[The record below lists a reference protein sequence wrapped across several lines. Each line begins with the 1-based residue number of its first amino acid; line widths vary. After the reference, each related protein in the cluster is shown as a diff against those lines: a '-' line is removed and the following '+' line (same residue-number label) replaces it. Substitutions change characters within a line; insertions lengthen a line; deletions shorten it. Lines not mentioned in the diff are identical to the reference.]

1 MDDLSFELW
10 PGEVLGIGA
19 LQGMGQRELFE
30 ALFGERGVDSGTIAL
45 GGRPLTLASPA
56 DAVRAGISM
65 VPEDRKTEAL
75 FLRLTGGANASIPII
90 DRFAAAGWIDR
101 KAEAAA
107 VDEVLNDLQ
116 VHPRALYKTASSFS
130 GGNQQ
135 KIAIAKWL
143 LARSQVL
150 LTFDPTRGVDIGTK
164 HEIYVLIRAL
174 AKAGAAIL
182 YYTTEIPE
190 LVNICDRVLVMYRGR
205 MVKELIGEEIT
216 EEAIMGYALGAEGPE
231 EGAEAAP
238 GPQPA
243 VEAGAAP

>member
-1 MDDLSFELW
+1 
-10 PGEVLGIGA
+10 
-19 LQGMGQRELFE
+19 
-30 ALFGERGVDSGTIAL
+30 
-45 GGRPLTLASPA
+45 
-56 DAVRAGISM
+56 M

-75 FLRLTGGANASIPII
+75 FLRLTGSANASIPII
-90 DRFAAAGWIDR
+90 DRFATAGWIDR

-116 VHPRALYKTASSFS
+116 VHPRALYKTAASFS

-174 AKAGAAIL
+174 AKGGAAIL

-190 LVNICDRVLVMYRGR
+190 LVSICDRVLVMYRGR
-205 MVKELIGEEIT
+205 MVKELIGDEIT
-216 EEAIMGYALGAEGPE
+216 EQAIMGYALGSE
-231 EGAEAAP
+231 EGADRA
-238 GPQPA
+238 QPA
-243 VEAGAAP
+243 AEAGAAP